1 MNKKDIVDE
10 FQLYAE
16 LLRLDGEKSR
26 AFAYEKA
33 SVGLSKAKFIPP
45 NPALINGIGD
55 SIRERIVDL
64 DCGRGIGNL
73 EQLKQRYPWYAELS
87 QVDGLGPKRAQ
98 AIYDEFGITTVEE
111 LIDLGESITDV
122 SGIGDKT
129 ASTVIGNAQ
138 DVHDRRRKSQDGSDF
153 IRKV

>member
-45 NPALINGIGD
+45 NPALVNGIGD

-73 EQLKQRYPWYAELS
+73 ERLKERYPWYAELS

-98 AIYDEFGITTVEE
+98 AIYDEFGITTVGE

-129 ASTVIGNAQ
+129 ASTVIANAQ
-138 DVHDRRRKSQDGSDF
+138 DVHDRRRKSKDISGLVEK
-153 IRKV
+153 I